1 MKKKIIIGCMM
12 ALCLAACSSCALPF
26 EFPFG
31 NTKDEVSVSVDEQ
44 VKMASVE
51 QKTEDM
57 VAIRVTDAEKGKK
70 LIEVMQALRADEQLT
85 FTQDSQGMVIA
96 INGTEYAADWSG
108 CWMLYTSDE
117 EFSSI
122 EWGVYEYHGAALG
135 SAVFGEDAL
144 PVVNGEI
151 YVWVYTK
158 F

>member
-12 ALCLAACSSCALPF
+12 ALCFITCSACTLPF
-26 EFPFG
+26 EFPLG
-31 NTKDEVSVSVDEQ
+31 NTTDEVSVSFQEQ
-44 VKMASVE
+44 VKIAAVE
-51 QKTEDM
+51 EKSED
-57 VAIRVTDAEKGKK
+57 VLAIRVTDAEKDKK
-70 LIEVMQALRADEQLT
+70 LIEVMQALRTDEQLT

-96 INGTEYAADWSG
+96 INGKENAADWSG

-135 SAVFGEDAL
+135 SAVFGADAL